1 MNTAQDLI
9 NSRNTSQVL
18 HYNKQP
24 LLKDVKVVVTK
35 LVAQQTAL
43 ELMRKHHNLKG
54 SKLSRNMKQHEIIRV
69 VIKHIMGGGEFVVNG
84 KFLHTPQAKLH
95 I

>member
-9 NSRNTSQVL
+9 NSRNTSQAL

-69 VIKHIMGGGEFVVNG
+69 VVKYIMGGGDFTVIG
-84 KFLHTPQAKLH
+84 KFLHTPHAKLH

>member
-9 NSRNTSQVL
+9 NSRNASRTL
-18 HYNKQP
+18 HYHNRP
-24 LLKDVKVVVTK
+24 TLKEVKAVVTK

-43 ELMRKHHNLKG
+43 ELMRKHQKLKG
-54 SKLSRNMKQHEIIRV
+54 SKLNRNIRQYETIRV
-69 VIKHIMGGGEFVVNG
+69 VVKYIMGGGDFTVIG
-84 KFLHTPQAKLH
+84 KFLHTPHAKLH

>member
-9 NSRNTSQVL
+9 NSRNTSQTL
-18 HYNKQP
+18 RYNQQP
-24 LLKDVKVVVTK
+24 LLKDVKVVVSK

-43 ELMRKHHNLKG
+43 ELMRKHQKLKG
-54 SKLSRNMKQHEIIRV
+54 PKLNRNIKQHEAIRV
-69 VIKHIMGGGEFVVNG
+69 VIKHIMGGGGFVLEG
-84 KFLHTPQAKLH
+84 KLLHTPYAKLH

>member
-9 NSRNTSQVL
+9 NSRNTSQAL

-54 SKLSRNMKQHEIIRV
+54 AKLSRNMKQFETIRV
-69 VIKHIMGGGEFVVNG
+69 VIKHIMGDETFAQQL
-84 KFLHTPQAKLH
+84 KFKLFL
-95 I
+95 